1 MGIKRV
7 RDRKGLE
14 KLSNQEKKVLGYL
27 ETGMMN
33 KQIAFIMGLS
43 PKTITEH
50 KTRLMKKL
58 NVDND
63 WQLALKTVQLRMEAK
78 EKANEE

>member
-7 RDRKGLE
+7 KDRKGLE

-33 KQIAFIMGLS
+33 KQIGYIMGLS
-43 PKTITEH
+43 PKTITEL
-50 KTRLMKKL
+50 KTRLMRKL

-63 WQLALKTVQLRMEAK
+63 WQLALKSVQLRMEA
-78 EKANEE
+78 

>member
-7 RDRKGLE
+7 KDRKGLE

-33 KQIAFIMGLS
+33 KQIGYIMGLS
-43 PKTITEH
+43 PKTITEL
-50 KTRLMKKL
+50 KTRLMRKL

-63 WQLALKTVQLRMEAK
+63 WQLALKPVKLRMEAK